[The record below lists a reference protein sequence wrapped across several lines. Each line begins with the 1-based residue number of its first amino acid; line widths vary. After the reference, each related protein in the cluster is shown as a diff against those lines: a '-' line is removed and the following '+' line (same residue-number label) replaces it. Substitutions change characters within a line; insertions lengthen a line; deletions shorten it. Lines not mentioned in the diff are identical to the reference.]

1 MAANK
6 LKQDKLKQQ
15 ACDTIDA
22 MGATLIDASH
32 AIHAKPELAFEE
44 VFAHGL
50 LTDHVERAGLAVQ
63 RHACGLDTAFISEF
77 GTGDAE
83 VGILSEYDALPG
95 IGHACG
101 HNIIATTGLG
111 AALALAS
118 LGAALPGRVRYLGTP
133 AEEAG
138 NGKELMA
145 RQGAFDRLDAAMMVH
160 PAGVDLITMPSLAVN
175 EVRVTYTGKA
185 AHASAMPFAG
195 INALDGLVT
204 AYQSIAQL
212 RQHIRPNERIH
223 GIFNEAGLAPN
234 IVPDRAVG
242 TFYVRAADGPTLAEL
257 KKRVKNCFEAGALA
271 AGCEVQIE
279 WALGDYLEI
288 KDSWP
293 IVERYKANAKA
304 LGRHF
309 FPLEKIPTSG
319 AGSTDMGNVSHRVPS
334 IHPMISCAPSHVV
347 IHNPEFARW
356 AGSEKGDKAVMDGA
370 KALAMTA
377 IDVLADKKLR
387 NKAKTDF
394 DKTAEL
400 SARALEAAWHGPT
413 EHQNSPYTGPPYA
426 GDGDIT
432 LGGCGCC

>member
-1 MAANK
+1 MSAE
-6 LKQDKLKQQ
+6 LKKQ
-15 ACDTIDA
+15 ACDAIDA
-22 MGATLIDASH
+22 MASELVEASH
-32 AIHAKPELAFEE
+32 AIHANPEIAFEE
-44 VFAHGL
+44 KFAHGL
-50 LTDHVERAGLAVQ
+50 LTDKVEAHGLNVE
-63 RHACGLDTAFISEF
+63 RHACGLNTAFISCF
-77 GTGDAE
+77 GEGDTE

-111 AALALAS
+111 AALALS
-118 LGAALPGRVRYLGTP
+118 KLNGSLPGKVRYLGTP
-133 AEEAG
+133 AEESG

-145 RQGAFDRLDAAMMVH
+145 RQNAFDGLDAAMMVH

-175 EVRVTYTGKA
+175 EVRVTFTGKA

-195 INALDGLVT
+195 VNALDGLVI

-212 RQHIRPNERIH
+212 RQHIKQSERIH

-242 TFYVRAADGPTLAEL
+242 TFYVRAANGLELAEL

-271 AGCEVQIE
+271 AGCEVQID

-293 IVERYKANAKA
+293 IAERYKQNAES
-304 LGRHF
+304 LGRDF
-309 FPLEKIPTSG
+309 FPLEKMPGSG
-319 AGSTDMGNVSHRVPS
+319 AGSTDMGNISHRVPS
-334 IHPMISCAPSHVV
+334 IHPMIACAPPSVV
-347 IHNPEFARW
+347 IHNPEFAKW
-356 AGSEKGDKAVMDGA
+356 AGSEKGDKAVIDGA

-377 IDVLADKKLR
+377 IDVL
-387 NKAKTDF
+387 T
-394 DKTAEL
+394 DKTMMQQARDAFGQTAEF
-400 SARALEAAWHGPT
+400 SAQSLIAAWHG
-413 EHQNSPYTGPPYA
+413 EGGHEN
-426 GDGDIT
+426 GDAS